1 MKGSLGIRFED
12 IIMSC
17 VTRKLKLLILSFF
30 LHTCPNHLRWDIT
43 FFATRS
49 YPNFIYSDF
58 IPNPT
63 LSRIT
68 SHSFEHSNNCHNDL
82 TFLMNL
88 YYRPTISSVLT
99 MADGGP
105 WQRATEPKPCSNTR
119 HIWRHHIGIWRC
131 GTAILHIFWPWWI
144 A

>member
-1 MKGSLGIRFED
+1 
-12 IIMSC
+12 MSKPSK
-17 VTRKLKLLILSFF
+17 VGHYIL
-30 LHTCPNHLRWDIT
+30 CYKKC
-43 FFATRS
+43 

-119 HIWRHHIGIWRC
+119 HMADMALRHCHPSHILAMVDSLKPTIDICHGRYLTTMALYSVTGLKLYYNTIV
-131 GTAILHIFWPWWI
+131 L
-144 A
+144 